1 MLEPDLPS
9 AYLSARYDSSQLSG
23 IEQTHAGILMRLDG
37 AIKIVKAAILSR
49 DIAHDQNK
57 AGDKRAKGCVDL
69 QPRSDWANGTSST
82 ALGAVLVRRPISWV
96 ILMANNSG
104 LIGVLPVG

>member
-1 MLEPDLPS
+1 MG
-9 AYLSARYDSSQLSG
+9 LS
-23 IEQTHAGILMRLDG
+23 IIL
-37 AIKIVKAAILSR
+37 KAAILSR
-49 DIAHDQNK
+49 DTQTYRKDENK